1 MKKAVSKLIK
11 ATMIMGMF
19 LLFSGC
25 GGTKKDSQKEN
36 EASPDKIINMME
48 INEISSMDSGNALD
62 GGSFIAITQVMEGLF
77 NLDTD
82 DSIIPGV
89 AEELPE
95 ISEDGLTYTLKLRK
109 NAKWSN
115 GMKVTAH
122 DFVYAWQRVVDAN
135 YASPSSFLLMDI
147 KNAEAIL
154 GGVKQPEELGVS
166 APDDYTLIVELEAPV
181 AYFTSVMTFPTLFPL
196 NESYVNEQ
204 GDNYGI
210 DANHL
215 LYNGPYVLENWEHG
229 NQKWTYSKNDLY
241 WNSKQSNV
249 DKVNIQVVK
258 ETNLAVDLYEN
269 NELDRA
275 VLSGEFAKQYK
286 NDPDYTTQLDS
297 WVHLIEVNQIKDGE
311 KTIFA
316 DENARKAIMIGIDR
330 DHIVN
335 EILDNDSR
343 VAGGVVAAEFVRN
356 PESEE
361 DFREES
367 GILTSYDKVNAQKLW
382 KKALSE
388 SETKEFTI
396 DLLASDQ
403 DENKKITEY
412 IQYSL
417 EENFEGLTVNISLLP
432 EKSVLDRE
440 SNQDFDLLLTR
451 IGPDFQDPTTYLNN
465 YAGDS
470 FHNHSGYNS
479 SIYNEL
485 LQKAGEL
492 SAKPKESW
500 QVLIDAEHTL
510 LEEAGVVPLYQS
522 ANTALMRQDI
532 MGMIHHLF
540 GPPNYYGKII
550 LKDE

>member
-77 NLDTD
+77 NLDAD

-115 GMKVTAH
+115 GMNVTAH

-181 AYFTSVMTFPTLFPL
+181 AYFTSVMTFPTWFPL

-297 WVHLIEVNQIKDGE
+297 WVHLTEITLSMKFWIMIPELPEELWLLNLSEILNQKKILG
-311 KTIFA
+311 
-316 DENARKAIMIGIDR
+316 RKA
-330 DHIVN
+330 
-335 EILDNDSR
+335 
-343 VAGGVVAAEFVRN
+343 AF
-356 PESEE
+356 
-361 DFREES
+361 
-367 GILTSYDKVNAQKLW
+367 
-382 KKALSE
+382 
-388 SETKEFTI
+388 
-396 DLLASDQ
+396 
-403 DENKKITEY
+403 
-412 IQYSL
+412 
-417 EENFEGLTVNISLLP
+417 
-432 EKSVLDRE
+432 
-440 SNQDFDLLLTR
+440 
-451 IGPDFQDPTTYLNN
+451 
-465 YAGDS
+465 
-470 FHNHSGYNS
+470 
-479 SIYNEL
+479 
-485 LQKAGEL
+485 
-492 SAKPKESW
+492 
-500 QVLIDAEHTL
+500 
-510 LEEAGVVPLYQS
+510 
-522 ANTALMRQDI
+522 
-532 MGMIHHLF
+532 
-540 GPPNYYGKII
+540 
-550 LKDE
+550 